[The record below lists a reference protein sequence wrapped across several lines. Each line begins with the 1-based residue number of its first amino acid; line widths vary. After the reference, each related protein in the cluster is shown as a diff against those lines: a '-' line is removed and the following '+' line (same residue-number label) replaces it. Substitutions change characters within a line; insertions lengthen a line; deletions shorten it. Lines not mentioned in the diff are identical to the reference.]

1 MKTIVILGNG
11 FDIDLGLNTS
21 FREFISST
29 QFAKLSFT
37 PLMTEILNNYEID
50 EKWCDIE
57 QLFRDLFIRYQ
68 NKPSQELFDNINNTW
83 LMISKAWG
91 IYLPEITELDKIE
104 IKKDSCAYKMLE
116 YPKTYSKWYTFNYT
130 SPYYLAGFTNNE
142 EPTPIHGWFAPR
154 EQTPNGLMY
163 RIPNELVIGI
173 DSNAIEPNC
182 KNTELNHI
190 VKKMHPR
197 YEQNNFINELF
208 NSDNIIL
215 FGHAMGIT
223 DSDYFCD
230 FFTALKKG
238 LLPHKNIYFVTY
250 APSSMLDIESNLE
263 TIGISINNLKATGNQ
278 ISSIYT
284 IEGQSNLKFSEILT
298 LL

>member
-11 FDIDLGLNTS
+11 FDINLGLNTS
-21 FREFISST
+21 FSNFIAST
-29 QFAKLSFT
+29 QFVKFSFT
-37 PLMTEILNNYEID
+37 PLMNDIRNNYEKD
-50 EKWCDIE
+50 KKWCDIE
-57 QLFRDLFIRYQ
+57 QLFRDLFIQYQ

-83 LMISKAWG
+83 LMINKAWG

-116 YPKTYSKWYTFNYT
+116 YPQKHSKWYTFNYT
-130 SPYYLAGFTNNE
+130 SPYYLAGFKNNE

-173 DSNAIEPNC
+173 DSNAINPNC
-182 KNTELNHI
+182 NNTELNHI

-197 YEQNNFINELF
+197 YEHNNFIKELF
-208 NSDNIIL
+208 SSDNIIF
-215 FGHAMGIT
+215 FGHSMGIT

-230 FFTALKKG
+230 FFTTLKKG
-238 LLPHKNIYFVTY
+238 LLPHKNIYFVTLDS
-250 APSSMLDIESNLE
+250 SSMLEIEDNLE
-263 TIGISINNLKATGNQ
+263 KIGISINNLKATGNQ

-284 IEGQSNLKFSEILT
+284 IEAQSNLKFSEILT

>member
-1 MKTIVILGNG
+1 
-11 FDIDLGLNTS
+11 
-21 FREFISST
+21 
-29 QFAKLSFT
+29 
-37 PLMTEILNNYEID
+37 
-50 EKWCDIE
+50 
-57 QLFRDLFIRYQ
+57 
-68 NKPSQELFDNINNTW
+68 
-83 LMISKAWG
+83 
-91 IYLPEITELDKIE
+91 
-104 IKKDSCAYKMLE
+104 
-116 YPKTYSKWYTFNYT
+116 
-130 SPYYLAGFTNNE
+130 
-142 EPTPIHGWFAPR
+142 
-154 EQTPNGLMY
+154 
-163 RIPNELVIGI
+163 
-173 DSNAIEPNC
+173 
-182 KNTELNHI
+182 
-190 VKKMHPR
+190 MHPR

-263 TIGISINNLKATGNQ
+263 KIGISINNLKATGNQ